1 MYKEFVLRNPDVWT
15 AFCAVIKGNAQAF
28 ADKGTPFRIILTN
41 DSAKRNELQNRRYW
55 GYLLKHISEQSFV
68 NGQQFEKDVWHIYL
82 AKKFG
87 ISEEI
92 VLPDGEIVV
101 NRKSTTQMS
110 VSEFGEYME
119 NVQSY
124 AAMNLGVMFEQ

>member
-1 MYKEFVLRNPDVWT
+1 MYREFVLRNPDVWT

-68 NGQQFEKDVWHIYL
+68 NGQQFDKDVWHEYL
-82 AKKFG
+82 ARKFG
-87 ISEEI
+87 VLEEI
-92 VLPDGEIVV
+92 TLPDGEIIMR
-101 NRKSTTQMS
+101 RKSTTQMS
-110 VSEFGEYME
+110 VYEFGEYMQDVE
-119 NVQSY
+119 SY
-124 AAMNLGVMFEQ
+124 AAMKLGVVFEQ

>member
-68 NGQQFEKDVWHIYL
+68 NGQQFDKDVWHEYL
-82 AKKFG
+82 ARKFG
-87 ISEEI
+87 VLEEI
-92 VLPDGEIVV
+92 TLPDGEIIMR
-101 NRKSTTQMS
+101 RKSTTQMS

-124 AAMNLGVMFEQ
+124 AAMNLGVVFEQ